1 MYTYIIVD
9 DEMIIRQGCIAKLR
23 QIPSLPVE
31 FVGEA
36 SNGLEALALIEKMH
50 PDIVITDMKMSGMDG
65 MEFLERLDEQYPNI
79 LVIVIS
85 GYKLFDYVKQAIEK
99 HAVGYVLKPFSA
111 EEIGE
116 QMRKAIEQ
124 LESRSHVQ
132 HLQQEVANFAQKE
145 FFLNTILHPWWEGT
159 SASFHENDQMW
170 NQEYLLLT
178 VTTERMDF
186 TEKLES
192 LCSGQLPFPGF
203 VMENPLNK
211 QQNLILLHGAKGQ
224 ADLSGVAEQ
233 LAMGEDFG
241 ATIPTIFTDE
251 PQTCHKTALRDPFEE
266 TVEILPFTDDFE
278 ETFQKTYG
286 VSLLENLPELLWEPK
301 DKPVS
306 QIRYWYHVH
315 VCERFSEAFG
325 DNIGR
330 WCRQHNLALTG
341 HMMNE
346 WTLYSQTLSAGDV
359 MRPMKEFDLP
369 GVDMLCDRRELST
382 VKQASSVAHQCG
394 RKGVMSELYG
404 VTGWDFDFRNHKL
417 AGDWQAALGVTL
429 RVPHLTWV
437 SMGGE
442 AKRDYPASIG
452 YQSPWYKEYP
462 YIENHFARLN
472 TALTRGKPV
481 VHVGVIHPVESYWL
495 YWGNQR
501 QTSVARQ
508 DLESNFTNIIEWL
521 LYNLIDF
528 DFISESI
535 LSTDSQSCADAFRM
549 GEMAYDTVIVPEC
562 HTLRRTTLMKL
573 QEFAAHRGKVI
584 FMGEAPR
591 YVDARPDDAPAQ
603 LAKQCVRIPFRRG
616 SLLEE
621 LNDVREIDVETQA
634 VDGTN
639 STKVKQWESGVRSN
653 NLFYQLRQDGDS
665 RWLFLSHVNRP
676 QNQDVTFIE
685 SLNIQVRGEYTPAL
699 YDTMTGEI
707 RPAYAEYENGWTKI
721 PYYCSQHDSILFR
734 LEKGK
739 QMHCTAKPQYVLPRG
754 KHILPEPETF
764 QLEEENVLL
773 LDLAEYAFDDGP
785 WNGEEE
791 ILRIDNQF
799 REKLG
804 YPLRMEALAQPWTEH
819 AQARAEHTLHMRFRI
834 SSSISLPEVTFA
846 MEHPQDVRLVWNQ
859 KLIDMCVDGWYVD
872 ESIQTVHL
880 PGLLVGENV
889 LELHIPFTRKT
900 NVEWCYLLGDFGV
913 EVAGKEKRLTALPTH
928 IAFGDFVHQGL
939 PFYAGNLIYEVP
951 FTCEAGTLHLEI
963 PQYRGSLVKV
973 ELDGRDAGIVALAP
987 YRLNCGTVQAGKH
1000 VLKLKLFGNR
1010 INAFG
1015 AVHNADETEEWYGP
1029 NLWRTSGNKWS
1040 YEYHLKQTGI
1050 LTTPEFWVEP

>member
-1 MYTYIIVD
+1 MIQK
-9 DEMIIRQGCIAKLR
+9 DESKEILSPELFQNPPAQYRAAPFWAWNCKLEKDRLLR
-23 QIPSLPVE
+23 QIDQIHEMGMGGFHIHCRVGLDTEYLGEEYFDCVKACRDKAAELGMLCRLYDEDRWPSGSAGG
-31 FVGEA
+31 FVTKDQQYRNRFLTLTPRGYISAGNDGYMSAAKAVRSENRTYLG
-36 SNGLEALALIEKMH
+36 SYDIELDEEGYLLSSRRIGLEEPAQHKAWDAYLE
-50 PDIVITDMKMSGMDG
+50 VSGDTPWFNNQSYVNTLDKKAIDR
-65 MEFLERLDEQYPNI
+65 FLEVTHERY
-79 LVIVIS
+79 
-85 GYKLFDYVKQAIEK
+85 Y
-99 HAVGYVLKPFSA
+99 
-111 EEIGE
+111 
-116 QMRKAIEQ
+116 
-124 LESRSHVQ
+124 
-132 HLQQEVANFAQKE
+132 QE
-145 FFLNTILHPWWEGT
+145 
-159 SASFHENDQMW
+159 
-170 NQEYLLLT
+170 
-178 VTTERMDF
+178 
-186 TEKLES
+186 
-192 LCSGQLPFPGF
+192 
-203 VMENPLNK
+203 
-211 QQNLILLHGAKGQ
+211 
-224 ADLSGVAEQ
+224 
-233 LAMGEDFG
+233 MGEDFG

-266 TVEILPFTDDFE
+266 TVVILPFTDDFE

-973 ELDGRDAGIVALAP
+973 KLDGRDAGIVALAP